1 MEIQKVNKMVEEELS
16 KVKSITEFVKIFSE
30 N

>member
-1 MEIQKVNKMVEEELS
+1 MEIQKVNKMIEEELS
-16 KVKSITEFVKIFSE
+16 KVKSFTEFVKIFSE